1 MKINGNKHIFLW
13 LLLALLLTLPLS
25 ASAEEAQVCETLEW
39 GAVNPLY
46 PGVFTEADIPAL
58 PASPATQGVEPY
70 AYSPAPSQCIDYTEL
85 GAEIRQALI
94 NREESFSVNITCPAS
109 VGDNLTSD
117 TLMGWFYS
125 GLAHTGD
132 PVAGDY
138 LAYQYGAVSAGVDGW
153 HTSTTYYYTF
163 TCSVTYFDT
172 AAQETELEPLVSAA
186 VESAL
191 SGLGDAATQNEKISA
206 IYQYVTSH
214 VTYDNV
220 HDSSY
225 LLEYTAYAA
234 LKNGTAVCQGYAN
247 LLYRM
252 LLTAGV
258 DTRTV
263 GSETMCHAWNVVQAG
278 DNLWYSVDSTW
289 DAGVSPSSYRYYLR
303 GTSYWLSNHTYKNYS
318 EIGTLRPENSANV
331 NTVYDMPAE
340 DYSGALAVKYVTSG
354 AYEVCTVKSGET
366 LTLTENI
373 PGNEYRI
380 VVEAGGTLIIPS
392 SASVVSYG
400 AIVAE
405 GDVVV
410 EGTLTNY
417 NLLQVDDGGSLTV
430 SGTLKNCIGSSSY
443 SYGEIQIYNGTLDV
457 SGTLTSENSIEVLAG
472 SVSVSGTLTNS
483 GEAVFNTPF
492 TLTGKLTNSAS
503 GELNSDAG
511 FALTSTGTF
520 NNSGYAFFCGGTQT
534 FTSGTFTNRGC
545 LYVMS
550 SVETDPISH
559 DTLTVALA
567 CSTSRCYDKSV
578 IKYDPDST
586 IQGLAARYIED
597 EVLEAAW
604 HDASVCLEAV
614 RRGSA
619 ITDDTLGRIE
629 DVTASDLSAYALSQ
643 SGALPEGVEYRGM
656 TLALDADDWTVT
668 ARLVFLLS
676 YGTEDAVFTLDGS
689 AVTPEEQDVY
699 SVVVLPACEA
709 AELGT
714 EHTLTVSCGGTA
726 CTLSF
731 SPLSYAVTAYAAGG
745 DLLRMAQALY
755 CLEACA

>member
-1 MKINGNKHIFLW
+1 MKKIQNKRIFFF

-94 NREESFSVNITCPAS
+94 NREGSFSVNVTCPAS

-214 VTYDNV
+214 VTSHVTYDNV

-234 LKNGTAVCQGYAN
+234 LKNGTAVCQDYAN

-252 LLTAGV
+252 LLT
-258 DTRTV
+258 
-263 GSETMCHAWNVVQAG
+263 
-278 DNLWYSVDSTW
+278 
-289 DAGVSPSSYRYYLR
+289 AGVSPSSYRYYLR
-303 GTSYWLSNHTYKNYS
+303 GTSYWLSSHTYKNYS
-318 EIGTLRPENSANV
+318 ELGTLRPENSANV

-380 VVEAGGTLIIPS
+380 VVEAGGTLIVPS

-405 GDVVV
+405 GSVVV

-417 NLLQVDDGGSLTV
+417 NLLQVDGGGSLTV
-430 SGTLKNCIGSSSY
+430 SGTLKNCIGSSSTA
-443 SYGEIQIYNGTLDV
+443 YGEIQIYNGTLDV
-457 SGTLTSENSIEVLAG
+457 SGTLTNENSIEVLAG

-709 AELGT
+709 SGLGT